1 MQKERTYK
9 TKRGAEYK
17 LIQVKEP
24 TRRKKSTK
32 TAGKSTAKPARA
44 VVKQVKAKRKALG
57 VKRTAKGM
65 GGVKRARRSSRRRR
79 PRQMGL
85 FHGALS

>member
-24 TRRKKSTK
+24 TRRKKT
-32 TAGKSTAKPARA
+32 TNPAGKSTAKPARA
-44 VVKQVKAKRKALG
+44 VVKKVKAKRKVL
-57 VKRTAKGM
+57 
-65 GGVKRARRSSRRRR
+65 GVKRARRSSRRRG
-79 PRQMGL
+79 PTQMRL
-85 FHGALS
+85 F

>member
-24 TRRKKSTK
+24 TRRKKKAK
-32 TAGKSTAKPARA
+32 TAAKSTEKPARA
-44 VVKQVKAKRKALG
+44 VAKKAKTKRKVLG

-65 GGVKRARRSSRRRR
+65 GGVKRARRSSRRRG
-79 PRQMGL
+79 PRQIGL
-85 FHGALS
+85 FRGVLS